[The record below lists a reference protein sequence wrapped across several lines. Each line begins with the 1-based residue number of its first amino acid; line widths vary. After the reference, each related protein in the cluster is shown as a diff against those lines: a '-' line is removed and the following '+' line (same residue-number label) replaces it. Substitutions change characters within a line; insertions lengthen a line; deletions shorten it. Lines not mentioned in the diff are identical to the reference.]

1 MSSGEFDLIARFF
14 APLAAPAGLGL
25 GDDAAVF
32 TPPEGRQLVVT
43 SDCMVAGVH
52 FLPDDPPESIG
63 AKILAVNLSDLA
75 AMGAAPL
82 GYTLALALPAD
93 LGDDW
98 LAAFAAGLGRKQETG
113 QIALFGGDTVSTP
126 GPLSLTVTAFG
137 SVAIGA
143 ALRRAGAAAG
153 DLICVSGS
161 LGDAALGLHLL
172 RHGGEEAGNADAAY
186 LIGRYR
192 DPSPRNELG
201 QRLCGMAH
209 ACADISD
216 GLFADL
222 GHICE
227 GSGLGAEVGLPALPR
242 SDAFRRCVQAMAL
255 REHDFIAAGDDYEL
269 LFTLPP
275 SRQGVLRDL
284 ARQTGVPITVIGR
297 MTAEKGIRAMD
308 ADGRPLAALP
318 AGWTH
323 R

>member
-1 MSSGEFDLIARFF
+1 MVSGEFDLIARFF
-14 APLAAPAGLGL
+14 APLAAPEGLGL

-32 TPPEGRQLVVT
+32 TPPEGRQIVVT

-52 FLPDDPPESIG
+52 FLADDPPECIG

-93 LGDDW
+93 LDDGW
-98 LAAFAAGLGRKQETG
+98 LSAFAAGLARNQEIGR
-113 QIALFGGDTVSTP
+113 IALFGGDTVSTP

-137 SVAIGA
+137 SVTNGA
-143 ALRRAGAAAG
+143 ALRRAGAVAG
-153 DLICVSGS
+153 DLICASGT

-172 RHGGEEAGNADAAY
+172 RQGRRGKNDADAAY

-192 DPSPRNELG
+192 DPSPRNQLG
-201 QRLCGMAH
+201 QCLCGVAH

-227 GSGLGAEVGLPALPR
+227 RSGLGAVIDLPALPR
-242 SDAFRRCVQAMAL
+242 SDPFRRCVQVL
-255 REHDFIAAGDDYEL
+255 GLQECDFIGAGDDYEL

-275 SRQGVLRDL
+275 SQQGCLDDL
-284 ARQTGVPITVIGR
+284 ARQAGVQISIIGR
-297 MTAEKGIRAMD
+297 MTAEKDILAID
-308 ADGRPLAALP
+308 ADGRPLTSLP